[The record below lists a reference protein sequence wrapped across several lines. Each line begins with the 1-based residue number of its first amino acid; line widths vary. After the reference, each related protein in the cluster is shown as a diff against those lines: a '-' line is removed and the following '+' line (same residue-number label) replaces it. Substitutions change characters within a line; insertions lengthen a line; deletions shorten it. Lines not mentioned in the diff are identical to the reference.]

1 MKAWNIDRL
10 GGTLT
15 LAERAVPTVRPGSVL
30 VRIEA
35 QSLMSYLRPY
45 LEGALPA
52 YRAPKNFTPG
62 GNGIGVIEAVGPD
75 VWHLRLGQ
83 RVIISSHLVAR
94 ENVQEPAQILL
105 GVTSPGGI
113 GDALQA
119 SWQDGTLAEYV
130 LVPSQLATPLE
141 GLEQLDPVR
150 LAVLTRLVVPYGG
163 LLRGRLAAG
172 ETVIVNGATGSY
184 GTAAVLVAI
193 AMGAARVVAAGRNGD
208 VLQRL
213 ADTAG
218 PLVVPMALVG
228 DVADDAAR
236 LRDSAGGGA
245 HLALDMIGGAA
256 DAKST
261 SAALGALRR
270 GGRLVMM
277 GSARAPLPLDYLQM
291 MFNNLEVLGNFM
303 HPSDAHLRL
312 AALVRSG
319 RLSLDPI
326 ATQVFALSDLD
337 SAMTAAAEA
346 GNLEMVVV
354 TS

>member
-1 MKAWNIDRL
+1 MKAWNIDHL
-10 GGTLT
+10 GGSLS
-15 LAERAVPTVRPGSVL
+15 LVERAAPAVRAGSVL

-35 QSLMSYLRPY
+35 QALMSYLRPY

-62 GNGIGVIEAVGPD
+62 GNGIGVIEAVGDD
-75 VWHLRLGQ
+75 VWHLRPGQ
-83 RVIISSHLVAR
+83 RVIVSSHLVAR
-94 ENVQEPAQILL
+94 ENVQEPGQILL

-130 LVPSQLATPLE
+130 LVPAQLATPLD
-141 GLEQLDPVR
+141 GLEHFDPVR

-172 ETVIVNGATGSY
+172 ETVIVNGATGAY

-193 AMGAARVVAAGRNGD
+193 AMGAARIVAAGRNGN

-213 ADTAG
+213 ADAAG
-218 PLVVPMALVG
+218 PLVEPVAIVG
-228 DVADDAAR
+228 DVAADTAR
-236 LRDSAGGGA
+236 LRDAAGGGA

-261 SAALGALRR
+261 SAALGSLYR

-326 ATQVFALSDLD
+326 ATQVFALDDLD